1 MRTLN
6 LFLTTLWIISTNAFT
21 LQRHA
26 HRLPSPL
33 CSTEDA
39 SPDEPAE
46 PSNEADADHALP
58 SEESSDIL
66 NSPAFLQRK
75 VEVLEG
81 DLKKLDETYAEVN
94 GVYEANK
101 EEWG

>member
-1 MRTLN
+1 MAALK
-6 LFLTTLWIISTNAFT
+6 LFLTTLCIISTNGFT
-21 LQRHA
+21 VQRHA
-26 HRLPSPL
+26 LRPPSL
-33 CSTEDA
+33 LHSTEDA
-39 SPDEPAE
+39 SSDQPTEPDT
-46 PSNEADADHALP
+46 DHALP

-81 DLKKLDETYAEVN
+81 DLKKLEETYAEVN